1 MSSVILNSPFLLL
14 LVLAAIGFS
23 VWDRKVKSGFAVP
36 LLSALF
42 GGAALVCA
50 FFSGASL
57 QEITIL
63 ALALLLPL
71 LRAFGR
77 GQAD

>member
-1 MSSVILNSPFLLL
+1 MSSVILNSPLLL
-14 LVLAAIGFS
+14 LLALASIGFS
-23 VWDRKVKSGFAVP
+23 VWDGKMNSGFAIP
-36 LLSALF
+36 LLSALL

-57 QEITIL
+57 QEIAVL

-71 LRAFGR
+71 TRAFGR
-77 GQAD
+77 GKEE